1 MPDQAQA
8 GEDGHTKTPAPLPR
22 PAIVRPFGK
31 LADRISEPGER
42 IDLAAKLQ
50 RPMAP

>member
-1 MPDQAQA
+1 MA
-8 GEDGHTKTPAPLPR
+8 R

-31 LADRISEPGER
+31 LAERFSEPGER

-50 RPMAP
+50 KLMAK